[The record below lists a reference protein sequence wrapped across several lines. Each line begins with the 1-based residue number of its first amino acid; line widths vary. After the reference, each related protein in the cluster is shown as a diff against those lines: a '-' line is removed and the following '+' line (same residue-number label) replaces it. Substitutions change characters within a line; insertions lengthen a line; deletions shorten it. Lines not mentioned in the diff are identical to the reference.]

1 VASPLST
8 DRKSESGSGDG
19 ARSQQDDA
27 VSEDDGDWSREE
39 EACRVRGLL
48 LSLTTGHEGCV
59 AWWGRIVSFWW
70 SRGGVN
76 ALSWKRR

>member
-8 DRKSESGSGDG
+8 DRKSESGDG

-59 AWWGRIVSFWW
+59 WL
-70 SRGGVN
+70 GGAV
-76 ALSWKRR
+76 